1 MYDEKRNT
9 GLLDLAQ
16 GLVFR
21 CHIIHHTPVSSNDLL
36 CDKDAIIFNFH
47 HASFDFP
54 SMHIFLHDLNQAYS
68 TGQLT
73 TDENSLLRYLDYAMI
88 EQQMSMTAANMFWLD
103 ILRDHKIDHSL
114 PLPFDRYRLSDEH
127 RTGRGISF
135 SFDFGEDLSHDFLSY
150 SSSHDI
156 TAEQLT
162 LASYFAFL
170 FKLTNGESDLCIG
183 MNTNGRYKEELTS
196 VIGMFVNVIPLRC
209 QLDPHWSFHQLT
221 EHVKQIFIS
230 SLKYSYFPLQR
241 IVVRHP
247 NATKPAFLETSFE
260 FQSYTSKSS
269 KNQVMIGDVRLAAAP
284 ISIKID
290 ADEIMSKFDFIL
302 TTQHNLDIDQLSC
315 TINASLDLFDRKT
328 IDIIGQRFHSMLEQL
343 FDTEDAPTNTPIYE
357 LSLILSDEKL
367 LMKSMNNTQVLFPS
381 LTCIHHEFVK
391 QAMEH
396 SQKLAVELDDQSLT
410 YCELLYYV
418 QLLSMSLLNTQKVI
432 GVMAIEMAG
441 GVYCP
446 LSPRDPRHRLHA
458 LLQQTQSRLVL
469 THHLTNNKFTDNIF
483 SIDIDAVLTDNLV
496 ESDIDF
502 HRTSN
507 ILITPDNIAYIIFT
521 SGSTG
526 MPKAVQVRHQNFT
539 KYEFSQSTAIDQ
551 QGELLVGGVGV
562 FAGYLGRNDL
572 TTRAL
577 IVIDGEIFYRT
588 GDLVRMDHN
597 GLLHYQGRKD
607 HQIKLHGQRIELGEI
622 EQCLLNTSISAC
634 VVIKWDDDNLIVYVQ
649 SSNINE
655 EQLRQHCQCHLPPY
669 MIPSLFI
676 ILDKLPLNA
685 NGKIDRKLLPSPSSY
700 FFNHLQ
706 RNHTSN
712 LQMKKPH
719 DEIQITLHTLW
730 CDMFQQKQISIDT
743 NIFTIG
749 GHSLLLMQ
757 LYRRYQTTFHLETKS
772 LSINDLFQ
780 YPTIIDHSQ
789 FIRQAINIEKHFED
803 CWSSLHLIQAPASF
817 AQERIFLDEQ
827 IRFSSRTNNVIYTI
841 PLLYRVASVNS
852 HISITRLHHALQFVI
867 MKHSILRTALHI
879 DSNGIIMQYCLNINI
894 NNNDIKPYGFSIIN
908 LHDDKDSN
916 IDKTITEMM
925 NNSDLFDLTK
935 GCVIHCHILRQ
946 YHPDDNLSFKNDD
959 LLTKDDLILFNIH
972 HSAFDG
978 ASTSIFLR
986 DFSVAYETDCSLPSD
1001 DDALQY
1007 IDYSIYEHQMDMTL
1021 SRNFWQA
1028 QLQAYNLEYRLS
1040 LSTDRHRSSTHQRSG
1055 LASVAKISFD
1065 DQISIAFLNYASTHK
1080 ITPFQLGLAIF
1091 YTFLF
1096 KLTHGQSDLFITCL
1110 NANRY
1115 KSELENMIGM
1125 FVATLPYRIQL
1136 NSHWSFNELVKHVRD
1151 RCTAVEQEMP
1161 MTAASIFWLETLYD
1175 CRLDRSLQLPYDRYR
1190 LSDEHR
1196 TGRGISFSFEFG
1208 EELSRVFLSY
1218 SSSNDITLAHIA
1230 LACYYAFLFK
1240 LTNGESDLCIGMN
1253 TDGRYKEELM
1263 SVIGMFVNAIPLR
1276 CQLDPHW
1283 SFHQLVED
1291 VRDIARNSLKYSY
1304 FPLQRILAQHPN
1316 ATKPAFLETSFEF
1329 RSYTS
1334 KNGKNKV
1341 MIGNVQLIAAP
1352 FSIKIGE
1359 DEIMSKFDFILTIQH
1374 DLDINQLSCTI
1385 NASLDLFDRKT
1396 VDMIAQRFHSML
1408 EQLFDTED
1416 APTNKPIY
1424 ELSLILADE
1433 KLLMKSMNNTQVLS
1447 PSVTCIHH
1455 EFVHQ
1460 VMKHPQKLAVELDD
1474 QSLTY
1479 CELLYYTQV
1488 IGIMAIEMAGGVYCP
1503 LLPRDPRHRLHML
1516 VEQTQSQLVLVHHL
1530 TKNKFN
1536 DSEVLPV
1543 KLAKLMRSMVTSTCR
1558 VWNLYGPAEIT
1569 IDCTSHV

>member
-150 SSSHDI
+150 SSSHGI
-156 TAEQLT
+156 TVEQLT

-183 MNTNGRYKEELTS
+183 MNTNGRYKEELKS
-196 VIGMFVNVIPLRC
+196 MIGMFVNAIPLRC
-209 QLDPHWSFHQLT
+209 RLDPHWSFHQLV
-221 EHVKQIFIS
+221 EHVKDIITN

-241 IVVRHP
+241 ILNQYP
-247 NATKPAFLETSFE
+247 NTIKPAFLETSFE

-269 KNQVMIGDVRLAAAP
+269 KNEVMIGNARLVAVP
-284 ISIKID
+284 FSIKIGE
-290 ADEIMSKFDFIL
+290 DEIMSKFDFTL
-302 TTQHNLDIDQLSC
+302 TIQHDLDIDQLSC

-328 IDIIGQRFHSMLEQL
+328 IDIITQRFHSMLEQL
-343 FDTEDAPTNTPIYE
+343 FNVEDVQINKPTHE
-357 LSLILSDEKL
+357 LSLILSDEKF
-367 LMKSMNNTQVLFPS
+367 LMKSMNNTQV
-381 LTCIHHEFVK
+381 
-391 QAMEH
+391 
-396 SQKLAVELDDQSLT
+396 
-410 YCELLYYV
+410 
-418 QLLSMSLLNTQKVI
+418 I
-432 GVMAIEMAG
+432 GVIAIEMAG

-446 LSPRDPRHRLHA
+446 LSPRDPKHRLHM
-458 LLQQTQSRLVL
+458 LVEQTQSRLVL

-483 SIDIDAVLTDNLV
+483 SIDIDAVLTDNPV
-496 ESDIDF
+496 ESDVDF

-1569 IDCTSHV
+1569 IDCTSHVV

>member
-1 MYDEKRNT
+1 
-9 GLLDLAQ
+9 
-16 GLVFR
+16 
-21 CHIIHHTPVSSNDLL
+21 
-36 CDKDAIIFNFH
+36 
-47 HASFDFP
+47 
-54 SMHIFLHDLNQAYS
+54 
-68 TGQLT
+68 
-73 TDENSLLRYLDYAMI
+73 
-88 EQQMSMTAANMFWLD
+88 
-103 ILRDHKIDHSL
+103 
-114 PLPFDRYRLSDEH
+114 
-127 RTGRGISF
+127 
-135 SFDFGEDLSHDFLSY
+135 
-150 SSSHDI
+150 
-156 TAEQLT
+156 
-162 LASYFAFL
+162 
-170 FKLTNGESDLCIG
+170 
-183 MNTNGRYKEELTS
+183 
-196 VIGMFVNVIPLRC
+196 
-209 QLDPHWSFHQLT
+209 
-221 EHVKQIFIS
+221 
-230 SLKYSYFPLQR
+230 
-241 IVVRHP
+241 
-247 NATKPAFLETSFE
+247 
-260 FQSYTSKSS
+260 
-269 KNQVMIGDVRLAAAP
+269 
-284 ISIKID
+284 
-290 ADEIMSKFDFIL
+290 
-302 TTQHNLDIDQLSC
+302 
-315 TINASLDLFDRKT
+315 
-328 IDIIGQRFHSMLEQL
+328 
-343 FDTEDAPTNTPIYE
+343 
-357 LSLILSDEKL
+357 
-367 LMKSMNNTQVLFPS
+367 
-381 LTCIHHEFVK
+381 
-391 QAMEH
+391 
-396 SQKLAVELDDQSLT
+396 
-410 YCELLYYV
+410 
-418 QLLSMSLLNTQKVI
+418 
-432 GVMAIEMAG
+432 
-441 GVYCP
+441 
-446 LSPRDPRHRLHA
+446 
-458 LLQQTQSRLVL
+458 
-469 THHLTNNKFTDNIF
+469 
-483 SIDIDAVLTDNLV
+483 
-496 ESDIDF
+496 
-502 HRTSN
+502 
-507 ILITPDNIAYIIFT
+507 
-521 SGSTG
+521 
-526 MPKAVQVRHQNFT
+526 
-539 KYEFSQSTAIDQ
+539 
-551 QGELLVGGVGV
+551 
-562 FAGYLGRNDL
+562 
-572 TTRAL
+572 
-577 IVIDGEIFYRT
+577 
-588 GDLVRMDHN
+588 MDHN

-1080 ITPFQLGLAIF
+1080 ITPFQLGLATF
-1091 YTFLF
+1091 YAFLF
-1096 KLTHGQSDLFITCL
+1096 KLTHGQSDLCITCL

-1136 NSHWSFNELVKHVRD
+1136 NSRWSFDELVKHVRD

-1175 CRLDRSLQLPYDRYR
+1175 CRLDRSLQLPFDRYR

-1218 SSSNDITLAHIA
+1218 SSSNDITLAHMA

-1316 ATKPAFLETSFEF
+1316 ATKPAFLETLFEF

-1334 KNGKNKV
+1334 KNRKNKV
-1341 MIGNVQLIAAP
+1341 MIGNAQLIAAP

-1374 DLDINQLSCTI
+1374 DLDTNQLSYTI

-1396 VDMIAQRFHSML
+1396 VDIIAQRFHSML

-1424 ELSLILADE
+1424 ELPLILADE

-1455 EFVHQ
+1455 RFVHQ
-1460 VMKHPQKLAVELDD
+1460 VMKYPQKLAVELDD

-1479 CELLYYTQV
+1479 CELLYYSQALSWNFLNEQRVNVGEIVCQCVERSLSMV
-1488 IGIMAIEMAGGVYCP
+1488 IGMMAIEMAGGVYCP
-1503 LLPRDPRHRLHML
+1503 LSPRDPQHRLHGL
-1516 VEQTQSQLVLVHHL
+1516 VEQTHSRLVLVHHL
-1530 TKNKFN
+1530 TKKKFN
-1536 DSEVLPV
+1536 DSEAFPV
-1543 KLAKLMRSMVTSTCR
+1543 KLVNLLRSMVTPTCQI
-1558 VWNLYGPAEIT
+1558 WNLYGPAETT
-1569 IDCTSHV
+1569 IDCTFHLVQVAADQERIAIGVRLPNYRCMILDEFSESVLMDQEGELLVGGIGVFAGYLGRDDLTTRARIVIDSEIFYRTGDLVRMDSNGLLHYQGRKDYQIKLHGQRIELGEIEQCLLNTLISACVVIKWDDDHLIAYVQSSNMDEEQLRKHCQSHLPPHMIPSLFIVLDKLPLNVNGKIDRKLLPSPSSYFSNPLQLNHTNNLQVEKPHNEIEITLHIVWCDMLQQKQISIDTNIFTIGGHSLLLMQLYHRYQTTFHLETKHLSINDLFQYPTIIDHAQFIRQALNIEKHFEVCWSSLHLIQAPASFAQERIVLDEQIRFSSKSNNGIYTIPLLYRVSSVNSHISITRLHHALQFVIMKHSILRTALHIDSNGIIMQYCLNMNIDNNNIKPYGFSIINLHDEKNRNIDRTITEIINNSDLFDLTKGCVIHCHILRQYHPDDNLSFKNDDLLTKDDLILFNIHHSAFDGASTSIFLRDFSLAYATGCSLPSDDDALQYIDYSIYEHQMDMTLSRNFWQAQLQAYNLE